1 MTDRYLI
8 LLKTVG
14 LTLCLF
20 IPFSLSASQGLLNQT
35 QSDTQSLTQLV
46 RQFLSADSNSQE
58 EIKDRIL
65 AHPDANLK
73 TITKIVKAGTPFPR
87 EPVGVLP
94 HQPIQVRGQRYQYG
108 LYVPST
114 YDPSI
119 AHSLVVC
126 LHGAGFTG
134 DSYLKRWVPRL
145 KEKFILVCPTISM
158 GAWWTRHGEDLVLA
172 TIQTI
177 RSRYHIDP
185 DRILLTGMS
194 NGGIGAWIIGM
205 HQAPLF
211 AGVAPMASGID
222 KVLYPF
228 LDNLQHTSVYVIHGL
243 HDQVMPVGL
252 SRDLVNEM
260 VERKITHV
268 YREHNLSHPHA
279 GGHFFPREELA
290 GLVEW
295 FDKQRRNPL
304 PRTVTV
310 VRDATHL
317 MSFDWV
323 RIDAT
328 DRIAAFS
335 EDLIDSRDAY
345 VKGKVYAK
353 VEAQIEHDNLIVVNT
368 NRVRRYSV
376 FLNES
381 LVDFSKPV
389 TVKTNGKV
397 SYQQNV
403 QPSLNTLL
411 HQARLRQDPEKI
423 FTVQLTINVL
433 Q

>member
-1 MTDRYLI
+1 MTDRQFI

-14 LTLCLF
+14 LTVCLF
-20 IPFSLSASQGLLNQT
+20 LPFSLSANQDLVNQT

-46 RQFLSADSNSQE
+46 RQFLRADSNSQE
-58 EIKDRIL
+58 EIKDQIL
-65 AHPDANLK
+65 AHPNANLE
-73 TITKIVKAGTPFPR
+73 TITKIVKAGTPFPK

-94 HQPIQVRGQRYQYG
+94 HQPIQVRGHRYQYG

-119 AHSLVVC
+119 AHPLVVC

-145 KEKFILVCPTISM
+145 KNRFILVCPTMSM
-158 GAWWTRHGEDLVLA
+158 GSWWTRQGEDLVLA

-177 RSRYHIDP
+177 RARYHIDP
-185 DRILLTGMS
+185 DRVLLTGMS

-205 HQAPLF
+205 HHAPVF

-222 KVLYPF
+222 TVLYPL
-228 LDNLQHTSVYVIHGL
+228 LDNLQQTSVYVIHGL
-243 HDQVMPVGL
+243 HDQVMPVAL

-260 VERKITHV
+260 VERKIRHV

-279 GGHFFPREELA
+279 GGHFFPREELP

-295 FDKQRRNPL
+295 FDQQRRNPL

-335 EDLIDSRDAY
+335 ENLIDSRDEY

-353 VEAQIEHDNLIVVNT
+353 VEAQIERDNLIVVNT

-376 FLNES
+376 FLNEE

-389 TVKTNGKV
+389 TVNTNGKI
-397 SYQQNV
+397 SYQSTV
-403 QPSLNTLL
+403 EPSLKTLL
-411 HQARLRQDPEKI
+411 HEARARQDPQALFPVRLAI
-423 FTVQLTINVL
+423 DVPD
-433 Q
+433 

>member
-14 LTLCLF
+14 LTLWLF
-20 IPFSLSASQGLLNQT
+20 IPFSVSASQGLVHQV
-35 QSDTQSLTQLV
+35 QADTQSLPQLV

-58 EIKDRIL
+58 EIKNRIL
-65 AHPDANLK
+65 THPDANLE
-73 TITKIVKAGTPFPR
+73 TITSIIKAGPPFPKER
-87 EPVGVLP
+87 VGVLP
-94 HQPIQVRGQRYQYG
+94 HQQLQVRGQAYQYG

-114 YDPSI
+114 YDPAI

-145 KEKFILVCPTISM
+145 KNRFILVCPTISM

-205 HQAPLF
+205 HHAPLF

-228 LDNLQHTSVYVIHGL
+228 LDNLGQTSVYVIHGL
-243 HDQVMPVGL
+243 HDQVMPVTL

-260 VERKITHV
+260 VERKISHV

-279 GGHFFPREELA
+279 GGHFFPREELPD
-290 GLVEW
+290 LVEW
-295 FDKQRRNPL
+295 FDTQRRNPL

-317 MSFDWV
+317 MNFDWI

-335 EDLIDSRDAY
+335 ENLIDSRDEFI
-345 VKGKVYAK
+345 KGRVYAK
-353 VEAQIEHDNLIVVNT
+353 VEAQIHKDNLIVVNT
-368 NRVRRYSV
+368 NRVRRFSV
-376 FLNES
+376 FLNEE

-397 SYQQNV
+397 LYQQNV
-403 QPSLNTLL
+403 QPNLDTLL

-423 FTVQLTINVL
+423 FTVQLTMNVL